1 MLTHEVAATGRGES
15 GRLGASGAGTLG
27 RASAMPSFDG
37 REAADLVS
45 SPDRLGADRRRSRRQ
60 GVLLA
65 VLLMLVGAAGSV
77 YLASAGRPRVDVVA
91 LAHPVAR
98 GDVIR
103 AGDLATVRLAVD
115 GGRVRLA
122 SPASAGT
129 DIVGKAALVD
139 LPAGTLLSPEL
150 FSAATPPLGEATVG
164 IRLPVE
170 ALPSP
175 ALRSGEWVR
184 IVRTD
189 PATGEAREIVPRAM
203 VSAVTAPDE
212 LSGVAGDGDGDVV
225 VHVAV
230 PASAADDVAGAAS
243 MNGGVRLLGARP

>member
-1 MLTHEVAATGRGES
+1 MPTSS
-15 GRLGASGAGTLG
+15 G
-27 RASAMPSFDG
+27 
-37 REAADLVS
+37 LVT
-45 SPDRLGADRRRSRRQ
+45 SPDRLSADRRRGRRQ
-60 GVLLA
+60 GALLA
-65 VLLMLVGAAGSV
+65 VLLMLAGAAGAV
-77 YLASAGRPRVDVVA
+77 YLASAGQPRIDVVA
-91 LAHPVAR
+91 LARPLAR
-98 GDVIR
+98 GDVVQ
-103 AGDLATVRLAVD
+103 AGDLATVRVAVD

-122 SPASAGT
+122 TPASAVK

-150 FSAATPPLGEATVG
+150 VSAATPPLGEATVG

-189 PATGEAREIVPRAM
+189 PATGEAQEIVGRAL
-203 VSAVTAPDE
+203 VSSVTMPGE
-212 LSGVAGDGDGDVV
+212 LSSGVGRADGEVV

-230 PASAADDVAGAAS
+230 PASSADEVAGAAS
-243 MNGGVRLLGARP
+243 VRDGVRLLGVHP